1 MTGDNGKRML
11 PPLPHPDFL
20 RKEAKARLIA
30 LKARVPSARLADVQ
44 FALAREYGFENWGA
58 LLAEVARRTS
68 GPRGAR
74 ARVKRAHVA
83 ALYPERFRQDGLLDQ
98 EADIETHAA
107 FFRAGVIVQI
117 GFVLA
122 ALVGVSLLFIN
133 PQKPQALIGQLA
145 ALVQAI
151 F

>member
-1 MTGDNGKRML
+1 MTSDNGKRML
-11 PPLPHPDFL
+11 PPLPHPDYL
-20 RKEAKARLIA
+20 RKEAKTRLIA
-30 LKARVPSARLADVQ
+30 LKARVPGARLADVQ
-44 FALAREYGFENWGA
+44 FTLAREYGVENWGA
-58 LLAEVARRTS
+58 LLAEVARRSS

-98 EADIETHAA
+98 EEDIETHAA

-133 PQKPQALIGQLA
+133 PAQLHALMVR
-145 ALVQAI
+145 LVHSS